1 MFPLQ
6 CQCCAVAFIEKLNA
20 DSLNMP
26 QDEFNRYMSG
36 DAVPHNPTKV
46 YTCEGLRLMH
56 QNMTVLS
63 DLRSQQER
71 LMAEA
76 LQLQQDMVDFC
87 NGFRNE
93 VQAVRHRTPFVVRPR
108 RTKVNL
114 DEEPPEAEFLPP
126 PIQPQVVGPCRS
138 VSEVLSHC
146 TATIVCTNST
156 NNSVCLQQKQ
166 NEENLDKRDLPSVAV
181 TLVPLNSDLNKAS
194 NEADDETIE
203 EGDEVQNDRAS
214 PFTGGA
220 SAEETAQPPSDSAV
234 NIGSTLSDDLDRS
247 SFIADDPFM
256 ALGEEQL
263 SASNFDDDSL
273 RESLMEE

>member
-1 MFPLQ
+1 M
-6 CQCCAVAFIEKLNA
+6 AFIEKLNA

-114 DEEPPEAEFLPP
+114 DEEPPETEFLPP

-156 NNSVCLQQKQ
+156 NNSECVQQEQK
-166 NEENLDKRDLPSVAV
+166 EENLDEKNEKMRDLPSVAI
-181 TLVPLNSDLNKAS
+181 TLVPLNSDLNKA
-194 NEADDETIE
+194 NKEAEDETIE
-203 EGDEVQNDRAS
+203 GDEMQNDKAS
-214 PFTGGA
+214 AVAGA
-220 SAEETAQPPSDSAV
+220 SAEETVQPNDSSV
-234 NIGSTLSDDLDRS
+234 NIGNTSSDDLDQS

-273 RESLMEE
+273 RESPMEE

>member
-1 MFPLQ
+1 M
-6 CQCCAVAFIEKLNA
+6 AFIEKLNA

-93 VQAVRHRTPFVVRPR
+93 VQAVRHRTPFVVRPH

-114 DEEPPEAEFLPP
+114 DEEPPETGFLPP

-146 TATIVCTNST
+146 TATIVCTNSA
-156 NNSVCLQQKQ
+156 NNSECLQQEQ
-166 NEENLDKRDLPSVAV
+166 NEEDLDEKNERTRDLPSVAV
-181 TLVPLNSDLNKAS
+181 TLVPLDSDS
-194 NEADDETIE
+194 TEVGNEADETIE
-203 EGDEVQNDRAS
+203 GDETQNDDNAS
-214 PFTGGA
+214 GVTGA
-220 SAEETAQPPSDSAV
+220 SAEGGTAARPDDSSSPPV
-234 NIGSTLSDDLDRS
+234 NIGETSLDDLDRS
-247 SFIADDPFM
+247 SFTADDPFM

-263 SASNFDDDSL
+263 SAANFDDDSL
-273 RESLMEE
+273 RESPMEE